1 MHLLP
6 LNWNSCVN
14 GVPVF
19 LWCCC
24 EFVSES
30 QRDLCVL
37 YFCKIGLQI
46 SLFLHCWIIVVL
58 TPSLESKSSQCH
70 HKLILIHELTGKL
83 FFFQGILVHGFP
95 FVSELQK
102 WLSHQIIPQCERK
115 WRSLVGLFSF
125 GMYSLFLGGKSV
137 TNLGWSFLTIH
148 SVLKPCSY
156 PCLNVRDRN

>member
-1 MHLLP
+1 MCQFSSDVAVSL
-6 LNWNSCVN
+6 SVKDREICVCSTS
-14 GVPVF
+14 
-19 LWCCC
+19 L
-24 EFVSES
+24 
-30 QRDLCVL
+30 
-37 YFCKIGLQI
+37 KIGLQI

-58 TPSLESKSSQCH
+58 TPSLESTQCH

-83 FFFQGILVHGFP
+83 GFFFQGILVHGLP

-102 WLSHQIIPQCERK
+102 WLSHQIIPQCEWR

-125 GMYSLFLGGKSV
+125 WMYSLFLGGKSV

-148 SVLKPCSY
+148 SVWKPCPY